1 MFIYSSV
8 IYNRNYDKN
17 YDKNYDRNHKTGGHT
32 MTAKVYSICISEKRG
47 ELKKEIAVA
56 NIIEGF
62 GIEGDGHG
70 GDWDRQVTCL
80 NRGSLTASNQAHQLQ
95 MGPGDFAENILIEEM
110 DTLALQPG
118 DQFQLGAEAVLQV
131 SQIGKPDHPSV
142 VTRTFGV
149 SLLPSEGLFCKVI
162 HGGRIQKGDVVT
174 KL

>member
-1 MFIYSSV
+1 
-8 IYNRNYDKN
+8 
-17 YDKNYDRNHKTGGHT
+17 
-32 MTAKVYSICISEKRG
+32 MTAKVYSIVSAEKRG

-80 NRGSLTASNQAHQLQ
+80 NRGSVTASNQAHQLQ

-131 SQIGKPDHPSV
+131 SQIGKPRSSQCGNPHLW
-142 VTRTFGV
+142 RE
-149 SLLPSEGLFCKVI
+149 LAAI
-162 HGGRIQKGDVVT
+162 GRIVLQGDSWRPHPKRRRCNQAVT
-174 KL
+174 PLLKV

>member
-1 MFIYSSV
+1 
-8 IYNRNYDKN
+8 
-17 YDKNYDRNHKTGGHT
+17 
-32 MTAKVYSICISEKRG
+32 MTATIYAICISEKRG
-47 ELKKEIAVA
+47 ELKKEIATA

-80 NRGSLTASNQAHQLQ
+80 NWGSVVKSNEEHNLQ
-95 MGPGDFAENILIEEM
+95 MGPGDFAENVLIDGLDE
-110 DTLALQPG
+110 LHLQPG
-118 DQFQLGAEAVLQV
+118 DQFQLGASAVLEV

-162 HGGRIQKGDVVT
+162 RGGQLQKGDAVVR
-174 KL
+174 L